1 MLYMMVMVLV
11 LESVLLGSIVSVSP
25 LLSVKPFIV
34 QVLVLGFRK
43 PPIAKHEPSPFRVK
57 SRAKAFCAC
66 GIANHVLAR
75 GYNCC

>member
-25 LLSVKPFIV
+25 LLSAKLFIV

-43 PPIAKHEPSPFRVK
+43 PPIAKHEPLPFRVK

-66 GIANHVLAR
+66 GIANQIRAR